1 MSVVWIKFTTD
12 NIVDILQ
19 LYNYVTTLPKTF
31 FGLTILAWGN
41 SLGDVSADTAMTKK
55 GFGEMAITGT
65 QAGPV
70 FNVLLGLGLGLTV
83 KFASSPNLKSVPFS
97 LFEENGKFNQNAMLP
112 LGLIIC

>member
-70 FNVLLGLGLGLTV
+70 FNVLLCLGLGLTV